1 VGKVKVKKKKVVKNK
16 AAAGDEAAEGGK
28 PAASKSEAEPF
39 SRPGLFSKA
48 KELQT
53 LFSPLRDGEVNSE
66 ILRPRMQTESV
77 EHGRGQGLL
86 RGFTFRK
93 FQDVPKAVVFMTAP
107 SSKGGGAFELADRLL
122 TVGEKVRLTY
132 TTVVVES
139 AGPVYFQAKGFS
151 CASLSISRKTRRNQA
166 SIGLGRVRRLRENS
180 QRMY

>member
-16 AAAGDEAAEGGK
+16 AAAGDEAAEGWK

-107 SSKGGGAFELADRLL
+107 SSKGGGAFEPAGRLL
-122 TVGEKVRLTY
+122 TVGGR
-132 TTVVVES
+132 S
-139 AGPVYFQAKGFS
+139 ASPIPRSWWNPLAPSTSRSRVFPAQVFLYQGRPEETRQA
-151 CASLSISRKTRRNQA
+151 
-166 SIGLGRVRRLRENS
+166 LGWDA
-180 QRMY
+180 